1 MAILTASDLSKRYG
15 AEPILRG
22 VTFSVEPEE
31 KVALV
36 GCTGRGKATLLRLL
50 AGLDEPDAGSVSH
63 ARWAKIGYLAQ
74 IPTGPGD
81 ADVFAHAL
89 SGAADV
95 RALEARLRELEAH
108 MARPAVHDD
117 PNRLAEVMAEYGQVR
132 HHFEHAGGFTLDA
145 RARTVLGGLG
155 FSEEGMTQTLGTL
168 SGGWRVRAELARVL
182 LAEPDLL
189 LLDEPTNHL
198 DLAATEWLEEYLQSF
213 PGAAVIVSHDRR
225 LLDAVTSRTLEL
237 EGGLVTAFPGPYS
250 IYAALKAQQIEQQAE
265 AYYRRQEEV
274 EKLQAYI
281 RRYRAGNRATQ
292 AKSREKRLARLTSTP
307 IEPPKGQPVMRVVA
321 RAVTPSG
328 RTVVRLQAVM
338 KRYGEAEVFS
348 GIDLEIYRGERV
360 GLVGANGTGK
370 TTLLKMLAGLESPSA
385 GRVTSGTGLRAR
397 YFAQESATVLQD
409 DHTVLDEILNGR
421 PVTPEQARTYLG
433 RFLFSGE
440 EVFKHVGMLSGGE
453 RQRLNLAKLLLDQPN
468 FLLLDEPTNHLDIPS
483 REALE
488 AALLEFPG
496 TLVIATHD
504 RYLLERLATRMLTV
518 ERGRLV
524 DFHGTY
530 DEMKAK
536 RSRDAQR
543 AGRKARR
550 ATQVDGDRS
559 RERPPKSRRP
569 TFEEIAAQIAAAEQ
583 ELADAGRPMA
593 DPELYRDGERTK
605 MTRARYEEAQ
615 RRLEALYQLLASV
628 EAGGGWAGL
637 RRGVDTTVA
646 FF

>member
-1 MAILTASDLSKRYG
+1 MAILTASNLSKRYG
-15 AEPILRG
+15 VEPVLRG

-31 KVALV
+31 KVALI
-36 GCTGRGKATLLRLL
+36 GRNGSGKTTLLRLL
-50 AGLDEPDAGSVSH
+50 AGLDEPDGGDVARV
-63 ARWAKIGYLAQ
+63 RWARVGYLEQ
-74 IPTGPGD
+74 IPAGP
-81 ADVFAHAL
+81 ADVDVFSHAL

-95 RALEARLRELEAH
+95 QALEIRLRGLEAR
-108 MARPAVHDD
+108 MASPDVHDD
-117 PNRLAEVMAEYGQVR
+117 PDRLADVMAEYSQVR
-132 HHFEHAGGFTLDA
+132 HHFEHAGGFTLEA
-145 RARTVLGGLG
+145 RARSVLSGLG
-155 FSEEGMTQTLGTL
+155 FLESGMKKPLAAL
-168 SGGWRVRAELARVL
+168 SGGWRVRTELARAL

-307 IEPPKGQPVMRVVA
+307 IEPPKGPQVMRVVA
-321 RAVTPSG
+321 RAVPPSG

-338 KRYGEAEVFS
+338 KRYGEAVVFS

-370 TTLLKMLAGLESPSA
+370 TTLLKMLAGLEPPSA
-385 GRVTSGTGLRAR
+385 GDVTSGTGLRAR
-397 YFAQESATVLQD
+397 YFAQESATALQD
-409 DHTVLDEILNGR
+409 DHTVLDEILDGH

-433 RFLFSGE
+433 RFLFNGE
-440 EVFKHVGMLSGGE
+440 QVFKHVGMLSGGE

-518 ERGRLV
+518 ESGRLV

-550 ATQVDGDRS
+550 AAPGDGDRS

-569 TFEEIAAQIAAAEQ
+569 TFEEIATQIAAAEQ
-583 ELADAGRPMA
+583 ELADAGRLMA

-628 EAGGGWAGL
+628 EAGD
-637 RRGVDTTVA
+637 R
-646 FF
+646 

>member
-1 MAILTASDLSKRYG
+1 M
-15 AEPILRG
+15 
-22 VTFSVEPEE
+22 
-31 KVALV
+31 
-36 GCTGRGKATLLRLL
+36 
-50 AGLDEPDAGSVSH
+50 
-63 ARWAKIGYLAQ
+63 GYLEQVPA
-74 IPTGPGD
+74 GP
-81 ADVFAHAL
+81 ADVDVFSHAL

-95 RALEARLRELEAH
+95 QALEIRLRGLEAR
-108 MARPAVHDD
+108 MASPDVHDD
-117 PNRLAEVMAEYGQVR
+117 PDRLADVMAEYAQVR
-132 HHFEHAGGFTLDA
+132 HHFEHADGFTLEA
-145 RARTVLGGLG
+145 RARSVLSGLG
-155 FSEEGMTQTLGTL
+155 FLESEMKKPLAAL
-168 SGGWRVRAELARVL
+168 SGGWRVRTELARVL

-225 LLDAVTSRTLEL
+225 LLDAVTSRTLDL
-237 EGGLVTAFPGPYS
+237 DAGAVTSFPGSYS
-250 IYAALKAQQIEQQAE
+250 AYATMKTQQIEQQAE

-370 TTLLKMLAGLESPSA
+370 TTLLKMLAGLEPPSA

-397 YFAQESATVLQD
+397 YFAQESATAPPD
-409 DHTVLDEILNGR
+409 DHTVLDEILDGR

-433 RFLFSGE
+433 RFLFNGE

-453 RQRLNLAKLLLDQPN
+453 RQRLNLAKLLLAQPN
-468 FLLLDEPTNHLDIPS
+468 FLRLDVPTNHLDIPS
-483 REALE
+483 RDALV

-518 ERGRLV
+518 ESGRLV
-524 DFHGTY
+524 DFHGAY
-530 DEMKAK
+530 DEMKSNRA
-536 RSRDAQR
+536 RAAQR
-543 AGRKARR
+543 RATIARR
-550 ATQVDGDRS
+550 AAPVGGCRFRAQ
-559 RERPPKSRRP
+559 PPKSRRP

-583 ELADAGRPMA
+583 ELADAGRLMA
-593 DPELYRDGERTK
+593 DPELYRDGERAK
-605 MTRARYEEAQ
+605 ATRARYDEAQ

-628 EAGGGWAGL
+628 EAGGREAGSR
-637 RRGVDTTVA
+637 RRG
-646 FF
+646 FFHPPRPKPPRTGGRRRVPARAPPPISGGER

>member
-1 MAILTASDLSKRYG
+1 MAILTASNLSKRYG
-15 AEPILRG
+15 VEPVLRG

-31 KVALV
+31 KVALI
-36 GCTGRGKATLLRLL
+36 GRNGSGKTTLLRLL
-50 AGLDEPDAGSVSH
+50 AGLDEPDGGDVARV
-63 ARWAKIGYLAQ
+63 RWARVGYLEQ
-74 IPTGPGD
+74 IPAGP
-81 ADVFAHAL
+81 ADVDVFSHAL

-95 RALEARLRELEAH
+95 QALETRLRELEAR
-108 MARPAVHDD
+108 MASPAVHDD
-117 PNRLAEVMAEYGQVR
+117 PDRLADVMAEYAQVR
-132 HHFEHAGGFTLDA
+132 HHFEHAGGFTLEA
-145 RARTVLGGLG
+145 RARSVLSGLG
-155 FSEEGMTQTLGTL
+155 FLESGMKKPLAAL
-168 SGGWRVRAELARVL
+168 SGGWRVRTELARVL

-348 GIDLEIYRGERV
+348 GIDLEIHRGERV

-370 TTLLKMLAGLESPSA
+370 TTLLKMLAGLEPPSA

-397 YFAQESATVLQD
+397 YFAQESATALPRSEEHTSELQS
-409 DHTVLDEILNGR
+409 L
-421 PVTPEQARTYLG
+421 AYLVC
-433 RFLFSGE
+433 R
-440 EVFKHVGMLSGGE
+440 
-453 RQRLNLAKLLLDQPN
+453 LLLEKKKKKN
-468 FLLLDEPTNHLDIPS
+468 AVST
-483 REALE
+483 
-488 AALLEFPG
+488 
-496 TLVIATHD
+496 THIMQYED
-504 RYLLERLATRMLTV
+504 RLM
-518 ERGRLV
+518 
-524 DFHGTY
+524 
-530 DEMKAK
+530 M
-536 RSRDAQR
+536 
-543 AGRKARR
+543 RR
-550 ATQVDGDRS
+550 A
-559 RERPPKSRRP
+559 
-569 TFEEIAAQIAAAEQ
+569 
-583 ELADAGRPMA
+583 
-593 DPELYRDGERTK
+593 
-605 MTRARYEEAQ
+605 
-615 RRLEALYQLLASV
+615 
-628 EAGGGWAGL
+628 
-637 RRGVDTTVA
+637 
-646 FF
+646 